1 MLSTRDL
8 IEGTYFLLSED
19 IRAEAE
25 RGLGRSLAR
34 GMAVDSVGLLD
45 QVGLKSSP
53 LI

>member
-8 IEGTYFLLSED
+8 FEGANFLLSED

-25 RGLGRSLAR
+25 KGLGRSLS
-34 GMAVDSVGLLD
+34 VDSVGLLD
-45 QVGLKSSP
+45 QVGLKSSQ

>member
-8 IEGTYFLLSED
+8 IEGVNFLPSED

-25 RGLGRSLAR
+25 RRLGKNLAW
-34 GMAVDSVGLLD
+34 GMAVDSGGLLN